1 MDFRKYNKMAT
12 TEDGSELG
20 YIDSLDAK
28 IIQYQYNITKI
39 QNVIPAIQK
48 LAANA
53 SESKELPL
61 VQYAVLLCGSIFA
74 INEGVF
80 STKLEIIG
88 EFKLFKPVPISI
100 SNVVTHIP
108 YDNPDITVKP
118 LSELP
123 SPESGVKC
131 LKSLEELCYSC
142 LQGYQKRLQ
151 QAKITKEKLK
161 LLSPDYF
168 GDLESMLKDQ
178 IFDNG
183 DNDLTLEHG
192 LLHKLPED
200 TSLLDD
206 ENYVEASL
214 TDMDIE
220 MIFTVTGQLRS
231 TLNHLKPNLIPFQK
245 LKTIPKTQQEEYV
258 KSMSDG
264 KYGLHKVLMLTLRLN
279 EIYSILRK
287 VGRKIYF
294 SNYQHLYDYKL
305 AFQSSNSNYFKLNLL
320 KEVDGLFNATKKN
333 GTLVANLTR
342 FVRQNSRYEL
352 SYKTLLDFSNFVNQA
367 YIMIENM
374 IFKFEEFG
382 FNWISSELRF
392 RKVYGLPKKALI
404 DVFQKIKESKNKLR
418 EGTDASDVPRKATT
432 ADSKPTKSLN
442 NSRTGNPQKKESENK
457 ESDNK
462 ESENKNSTDN
472 LEKFPEI
479 DETNTK
485 SIEQDLKKLE
495 LNDSLPSKGS
505 RSSSISSQS
514 SNSSTNKFSVNPTK
528 RKLSSSQNNRNSMLP
543 LPMSKASNLL
553 NQRPSSMLFMNS
565 NSSLSSFPSST
576 RIEINAATTTT
587 PSGRR
592 RSTSLPISP
601 KMTLLQDN
609 THKATSGAA
618 AALARSNSLKSPN
631 SPLRSPSGSI
641 TSPSN
646 VRSPSGSIKRLGSQT
661 RLGDGTQQQQ
671 LSSPSP
677 KSKQNPLIVVEEED
691 GSDSTSAKPLTA
703 NQRLQLHLRQ
713 ATKSGTLMTQQKE
726 TLTSVVF
733 DPSEPS
739 TFNLRRSVESPPTK
753 ESSDIPMQ
761 PQAPILSQGPAP
773 NQPQT
778 RDQVTRRNTRRNSVT
793 PQLGNP
799 ASPNNSSVTTIN
811 AQNTSESSVS
821 SASSEDNSTAAQIK
835 KVRFT
840 GVPEYSELE
849 DAPTTYANRLLKNFA
864 VFKAPPN
871 KPGFKRKDQLLK
883 TEESLSLRSHLRD
896 SSAGAFSPPPQTG
909 LSKFRN
915 KLL

>member
-1 MDFRKYNKMAT
+1 MAT
-12 TEDGSELG
+12 TEDGGEPG

-39 QNVIPAIQK
+39 QSLIPAIQK
-48 LAANA
+48 LAANS

-100 SNVVTHIP
+100 SNAVTHIP

-161 LLSPDYF
+161 LLSSDYF
-168 GDLESMLKDQ
+168 GDLKTILKDQ

-231 TLNHLKPNLIPFQK
+231 TLNHLKPNLIPYQK
-245 LKTIPKTQQEEYV
+245 LKTIPKTQQEDYV

-264 KYGLHKVLMLTLRLN
+264 KYGLHKLLMLTLRLN

-352 SYKTLLDFSNFVNQA
+352 SCKTLLDFSNFVNQA
-367 YIMIENM
+367 YNMIENM

-404 DVFQKIKESKNKLR
+404 DVFQKIKDSKNKLR
-418 EGTDASDVPRKATT
+418 EGTDASDVPRKAAT
-432 ADSKPTKSLN
+432 ADSKPTKSVD

-457 ESDNK
+457 ES
-462 ESENKNSTDN
+462 ENN

-479 DETNTK
+479 DETNPK
-485 SIEQDLKKLE
+485 SIEQDFKKLE
-495 LNDSLPSKGS
+495 LNDSLPNKGS

-514 SNSSTNKFSVNPTK
+514 SNSSSNKFSVNPTK
-528 RKLSSSQNNRNSMLP
+528 RKLSSSQNYRNSTLP

-565 NSSLSSFPSST
+565 NSSLSSFPSAT
-576 RIEINAATTTT
+576 RNEINAATTTT

-601 KMTLLQDN
+601 KVTVLQDN

-618 AALARSNSLKSPN
+618 AALARSNSLKTPN

-641 TSPSN
+641 SSPN

-661 RLGDGTQQQQ
+661 RLGNGAQQQPI
-671 LSSPSP
+671 SSPSP

-691 GSDSTSAKPLTA
+691 NSDTTSAKPLTA

-726 TLTSVVF
+726 ALTSVVF

-739 TFNLRRSVESPPTK
+739 TFNLRKSVESPPTK
-753 ESSDIPMQ
+753 ESSDSPTQ
-761 PQAPILSQGPAP
+761 QQAPVLSQGPAP

-793 PQLGNP
+793 PHLGNP

-821 SASSEDNSTAAQIK
+821 SASFEDNSAGAQIK

-896 SSAGAFSPPPQTG
+896 SSAGVFSPPPQTG
-909 LSKFRN
+909 LSKLRN

>member
-1 MDFRKYNKMAT
+1 MST
-12 TEDGSELG
+12 TEDGGEPG

-39 QNVIPAIQK
+39 QSLIPAIQK
-48 LAANA
+48 LVANA

-80 STKLEIIG
+80 GTKLEIIG

-100 SNVVTHIP
+100 SNAVTHIP

-161 LLSPDYF
+161 LISPDYF

-178 IFDNG
+178 IFGND

-220 MIFTVTGQLRS
+220 MVFTVTGQLRS
-231 TLNHLKPNLIPFQK
+231 TLNHLKPNLIPFQR
-245 LKTIPKTQQEEYV
+245 LKTIPKTQQEDYV

-352 SYKTLLDFSNFVNQA
+352 SHKTLLDFSNFVNQA

-404 DVFQKIKESKNKLR
+404 DVFHKIKESKNKPQ
-418 EGTDASDVPRKATT
+418 EETDASDVPKKATT
-432 ADSKPTKSLN
+432 ADSKPSKSVN
-442 NSRTGNPQKKESENK
+442 NSKTSNPLK
-457 ESDNK
+457 K
-462 ESENKNSTDN
+462 ESENKNSTDS

-479 DETNTK
+479 DEANPK
-485 SIEQDLKKLE
+485 LIEQDLKKLE

-514 SNSSTNKFSVNPTK
+514 SNSSTNKLSVNPTK

-543 LPMSKASNLL
+543 LPMSKTSNPL

-565 NSSLSSFPSST
+565 NSSLSSFPTAT
-576 RIEINAATTTT
+576 RNEINAATTTT

-601 KMTLLQDN
+601 KVTILQD
-609 THKATSGAA
+609 KATSGAA
-618 AALARSNSLKSPN
+618 AALARSNSLKSSN

-641 TSPSN
+641 SSQSN

-661 RLGDGTQQQQ
+661 RLGNGTQAQHI
-671 LSSPSP
+671 SSPSP
-677 KSKQNPLIVVEEED
+677 KSKQNSLIVVEEE
-691 GSDSTSAKPLTA
+691 GNSDTISAKPLSA

-739 TFNLRRSVESPPTK
+739 TFNLRRSVESPPAK
-753 ESSDIPMQ
+753 EPSDSPTLQ
-761 PQAPILSQGPAP
+761 KAPVLSQGPTP

-799 ASPNNSSVTTIN
+799 ASPNNSSGTTIN
-811 AQNTSESSVS
+811 AQNTSQSSVS
-821 SASSEDNSTAAQIK
+821 SASSEDNSTGAQIK

-871 KPGFKRKDQLLK
+871 KPGFRRKDQLLK

>member
-1 MDFRKYNKMAT
+1 MAT
-12 TEDGSELG
+12 TEDGGEPG

-39 QNVIPAIQK
+39 QSLIPAIQK
-48 LAANA
+48 LAANS

-100 SNVVTHIP
+100 SNTVTHIP

-161 LLSPDYF
+161 LLLSDYF
-168 GDLESMLKDQ
+168 GDLETILKDQ

-231 TLNHLKPNLIPFQK
+231 TLNHLKPNLIPYQK
-245 LKTIPKTQQEEYV
+245 LKTIPKTQQEDYV

-264 KYGLHKVLMLTLRLN
+264 KYGLHKLLMLTLRLN

-352 SYKTLLDFSNFVNQA
+352 SCKTLLDFSNFVNQA
-367 YIMIENM
+367 YNMIENM

-404 DVFQKIKESKNKLR
+404 DVFQKIKDSKNKLR
-418 EGTDASDVPRKATT
+418 EGTDASDVPRKAAT
-432 ADSKPTKSLN
+432 ADSKPTKSVD

-457 ESDNK
+457 ESENK
-462 ESENKNSTDN
+462 ESENN

-479 DETNTK
+479 DETNPK
-485 SIEQDLKKLE
+485 SIEQDFKKLE
-495 LNDSLPSKGS
+495 LNDSLPNKGS

-514 SNSSTNKFSVNPTK
+514 SNSSSNKFSVNPTK
-528 RKLSSSQNNRNSMLP
+528 RKLSSSQNYRNSTLP

-565 NSSLSSFPSST
+565 NSSLSSFPSAT
-576 RIEINAATTTT
+576 RNEINAATTTT

-601 KMTLLQDN
+601 KVTVLQDN

-618 AALARSNSLKSPN
+618 AALARSNSLKTPN

-641 TSPSN
+641 SSPN

-661 RLGDGTQQQQ
+661 RLGNGAQQQPI
-671 LSSPSP
+671 SSPSP
-677 KSKQNPLIVVEEED
+677 KSKHNPLIVVEEED
-691 GSDSTSAKPLTA
+691 NSDTTSAKPLTA

-726 TLTSVVF
+726 ALTSVVF

-739 TFNLRRSVESPPTK
+739 TFNLRKSVESPPTK
-753 ESSDIPMQ
+753 ESSDSPTQ
-761 PQAPILSQGPAP
+761 QQAPVLSQGPAP

-793 PQLGNP
+793 PHLGNP

-821 SASSEDNSTAAQIK
+821 SASFEDNSAGAQIK

-909 LSKFRN
+909 LSKLRN

>member
-1 MDFRKYNKMAT
+1 MST
-12 TEDGSELG
+12 TEDGGGPG
-20 YIDSLDAK
+20 YIDTLDAK
-28 IIQYQYNITKI
+28 IIQYQYCITKI
-39 QNVIPAIQK
+39 QSLIPAIQK
-48 LAANA
+48 LAAKA
-53 SESKELPL
+53 TESKELPL

-88 EFKLFKPVPISI
+88 EFKLFKPIPISI
-100 SNVVTHIP
+100 SNAVTHIP
-108 YDNPDITVKP
+108 YDNPDTAVKP

-161 LLSPDYF
+161 VLSPNYF

-178 IFDNG
+178 IFDKS
-183 DNDLTLEHG
+183 DNDLTLAHG

-200 TSLLDD
+200 QSLLED

-220 MIFTVTGQLRS
+220 MIFTITGQLRS

-245 LKTIPKTQQEEYV
+245 LRTIPKTQQEEYV
-258 KSMSDG
+258 KSISDG
-264 KYGLHKVLMLTLRLN
+264 KYALHKVLMLTLRLN

-320 KEVDGLFNATKKN
+320 KEVDELFNATKKN

-342 FVRQNSRYEL
+342 FVRQNSKYEI

-367 YIMIENM
+367 YTMLENM

-392 RKVYGLPKKALI
+392 RKVYGLPKKTLI
-404 DVFQKIKESKNKLR
+404 DVFQSMKESKNRLQGDTNSAIGPKK
-418 EGTDASDVPRKATT
+418 STT
-432 ADSKPTKSLN
+432 ADPRSTKSVIN
-442 NSRTGNPQKKESENK
+442 NKTGTSQKKLSESK
-457 ESDNK
+457 ESKD
-462 ESENKNSTDN
+462 SSDN

-479 DETNTK
+479 DEAIPK
-485 SIEQDLKKLE
+485 SLEQDLKKLD
-495 LNDSLPSKGS
+495 LNDLLPTKGS
-505 RSSSISSQS
+505 RSSSISSLS
-514 SNSSTNKFSVNPTK
+514 SNNSSNKFSVNSTK
-528 RKLSSSQNNRNSMLP
+528 AKPSFQTNRNSMLP
-543 LPMSKASNLL
+543 LPASKASNLL
-553 NQRPSSMLFMNS
+553 NQRPNSMLFMNS
-565 NSSLSSFPSST
+565 NSSLSTFPSST
-576 RIEINAATTTT
+576 RSEINSAATTT

-601 KMTLLQDN
+601 KVSVVQDN
-609 THKATSGAA
+609 TLKAASGAA

-631 SPLRSPSGSI
+631 SPLRSPSGSFS
-641 TSPSN
+641 SPSN
-646 VRSPSGSIKRLGSQT
+646 MRSPSGSIKRLGSQV
-661 RLGDGTQQQQ
+661 RLGNGTQQHNI
-671 LSSPSP
+671 SSPSP
-677 KSKQNPLIVVEEED
+677 TSKHSLIVVEEEENNNT
-691 GSDSTSAKPLTA
+691 TSAKPLTA

-713 ATKSGTLMTQQKE
+713 ATKSGALMTQQKE

-739 TFNLRRSVESPPTK
+739 AFNLRRSVESPQLNELSDPPTQQQG
-753 ESSDIPMQ
+753 SAQ
-761 PQAPILSQGPAP
+761 SQGTTQQ

-799 ASPNNSSVTTIN
+799 ASPNNSSMTTIN
-811 AQNTSESSVS
+811 AQNTSASSVS
-821 SASSEDNSTAAQIK
+821 SASSEGNSAGGQAK

-896 SSAGAFSPPPQTG
+896 SSAGTFSPPPQTG
-909 LSKFRN
+909 LSKFKN